1 MLHFDLG
8 LLMEQQNT
16 RRIKMKNLSK
26 GLPRPSL
33 PRHHVVIIGIALTAS
48 LFPIPTA
55 LAIPIPVDLGPTGIV
70 LDHRIVSLTAP
81 NVDFQGQNITL
92 DFSFQSGEFIRLF
105 TATHFF
111 QMDATFR
118 INNAP
123 IPQNFAGSGFLT
135 DINGFALGPSVTLE
149 AFPLINGVNQITGVD
164 LVLRP
169 LTSNAVPADAYG
181 VHLDLTLPNSPG
193 FGFVSSP
200 NPSGFAVFGDIFG
213 IGPGVPADVVP
224 EGGGTSAFFAVGL
237 TALIAAKICFRR
249 TVVLR
254 SPHAT
259 ARFV

>member
-1 MLHFDLG
+1 
-8 LLMEQQNT
+8 
-16 RRIKMKNLSK
+16 MKNLSK

-33 PRHHVVIIGIALTAS
+33 PRHYVVIIGIALTAS

-55 LAIPIPVDLGPTGIV
+55 LAIPVPLDLGPTGIV
-70 LDHRIVSLTAP
+70 HDHRIVSITAP
-81 NVDFQGQNITL
+81 NVAFQGQNIIL

-105 TATHFF
+105 SATKFF
-111 QMDATFR
+111 QMNAQFG

-135 DINGFALGPSVTLE
+135 DINGDALGPSVTME
-149 AFPLINGVNQITGVD
+149 AFPITNLVNQIGVD

-169 LTSNAVPADAYG
+169 LTSNAVPADVYG

-193 FGFVSSP
+193 FGFVNSFP
-200 NPSGFAVFGDIFG
+200 GLFAFEGNIFG
-213 IGPGVPADVVP
+213 IGPGVPANVVVP
-224 EGGGTSAFFAVGL
+224 EGGGTLAFFAVGL
-237 TALIAAKICFRR
+237 TALITAKVCFRR